1 MVSEGEI
8 RIEMSDILKSL
19 TGDKDGMATYDF
31 IVNHVDSCLESM
43 PELVDNLRR
52 VDISGQFLAST
63 ARFLCAVD
71 RDKFSGWITP
81 LIEGAIEKDRE
92 RRYIGALLQAIW
104 GSDYMER
111 AEQLKA
117 EDDNFRRIY
126 KRIYHG
132 DSI

>member
-52 VDISGQFLAST
+52 VDISGQFLAY
-63 ARFLCAVD
+63 RQIPMC
-71 RDKFSGWITP
+71 
-81 LIEGAIEKDRE
+81 
-92 RRYIGALLQAIW
+92 RRP
-104 GSDYMER
+104 
-111 AEQLKA
+111 
-117 EDDNFRRIY
+117 
-126 KRIYHG
+126 
-132 DSI
+132 